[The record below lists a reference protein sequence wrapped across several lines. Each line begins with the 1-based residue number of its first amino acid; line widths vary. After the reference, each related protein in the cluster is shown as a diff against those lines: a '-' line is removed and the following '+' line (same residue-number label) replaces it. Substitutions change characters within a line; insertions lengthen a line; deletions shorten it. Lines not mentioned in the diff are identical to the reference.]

1 MTSRF
6 SELVIDAH
14 EPKRLAE
21 FWCGV
26 LGYHVLDEQ
35 PDLIEIGDIGLPA
48 EPTDAYIEEWKA
60 RLRAGVAAPTL
71 VFAKVPEGKEVKNR
85 VHIDVSPIDASHP
98 DEVERVLALGAKRVD
113 IGQGDVRWEV
123 LADPEGNEFCILRSI
138 QAAD

>member
-14 EPKRLAE
+14 EPRTLAD

-26 LGYHVLDEQ
+26 LGYHILEEQ
-35 PDLIEIGDIGLPA
+35 PDLVAIGDPDLPA
-48 EPTDAYIEEWKA
+48 EPNDALIEAWKA

-71 VFAKVPEGKEVKNR
+71 VFVTVPEGKEIKNR
-85 VHIDVSPIDASHP
+85 VHIDVSPVDSTHEE
-98 DEVERVLALGAKRVD
+98 EVERVLALGARRVD

-123 LADPEGNEFCILRSI
+123 LADPEGNEFCVLRSL
-138 QAAD
+138 ATS